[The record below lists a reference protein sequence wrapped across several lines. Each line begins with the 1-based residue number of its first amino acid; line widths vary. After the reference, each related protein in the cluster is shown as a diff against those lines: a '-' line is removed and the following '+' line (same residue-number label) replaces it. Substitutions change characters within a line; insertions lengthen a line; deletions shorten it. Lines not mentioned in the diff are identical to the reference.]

1 MEKARVSEHAAN
13 GESGPDITRYVS
25 FYFTNFP
32 AQLSIFYLRKGF
44 EVCGMLE
51 DVYVAKKRNRNGEPY
66 GFVKFSNVR
75 DVSKMTKAL
84 NAVWFGQFR
93 VRASIAKFDRNA
105 IGEARR
111 LEAVP
116 AGLSK
121 GTGLKKVGPPL
132 PTRQVRT
139 EGGDLSTKS
148 LTPKT
153 SCDNGGIPVPEE
165 EGHGVR
171 VGDVIVNLGGSRKR
185 GASKNGVQQGEVQG
199 SKKDTSVVGIKE
211 TEKRIFLRN
220 YSSNVA
226 DGCAMGS

>member
-13 GESGPDITRYVS
+13 GESGPGITRYVS

-32 AQLSIFYLRKGF
+32 TQLSIFYLRKGF

-105 IGEARR
+105 MGEARR

-121 GTGLKKVGPPL
+121 GTGLKKVEPPL
-132 PTRQVRT
+132 STRQVTT
-139 EGGDLSTKS
+139 EGGDPSTKS

-153 SCDNGGIPVPEE
+153 SCDNVGIPVPVE
-165 EGHGVR
+165 EGPGVR

-185 GASKNGVQQGEVQG
+185 GASKNGMQQGEV
-199 SKKDTSVVGIKE
+199 
-211 TEKRIFLRN
+211 
-220 YSSNVA
+220 
-226 DGCAMGS
+226 